1 MELSLVYK
9 VIGVGMIVMF
19 SGLVLDRADR
29 KDQSMLVSVAGIVAV
44 LLLYLSVFLYA
55 MAQLGGLLGTVR
67 TWLDSAGA
75 SVPHAD
81 VLLRAAGISLL
92 SAAAAAL
99 CEENGQRAAARALEL
114 LGVVEVILAA
124 QPILSDLFGFAE
136 KMLLN

>member
-1 MELSLVYK
+1 MTELVRVLALTALASALLLPVAKREK
-9 VIGVGMIVMF
+9 V
-19 SGLVLDRADR
+19 LA
-29 KDQSMLVSVAGIVAV
+29 QVSAG
-44 LLLYLSVFLYA
+44 LLYLSVCLYA

>member
-1 MELSLVYK
+1 MTELVR
-9 VIGVGMIVMF
+9 
-19 SGLVLDRADR
+19 VLALTALASALLLPVAKRENELA
-29 KDQSMLVSVAGIVAV
+29 QVSAG
-44 LLLYLSVFLYA
+44 LLYLSVFLYA